1 MTRFIVAEGIMNVF
15 PSSNYN
21 DLIEHRKAAIPEG
34 VDISITIRIS
44 TCDRVIIGDEVKNAH
59 SKY

>member
-1 MTRFIVAEGIMNVF
+1 MKVF
-15 PSSNYN
+15 FSSTYL